1 MRRILDAFGT
11 RRYLDIECFLLA
23 GDDLAGFVE
32 QNAQLSIGMRRTN
45 MGQDH
50 HPATVFAHDPH
61 RHPAGGGAYFPHVRH
76 RPKLP
81 V

>member
-1 MRRILDAFGT
+1 
-11 RRYLDIECFLLA
+11 LLA

-50 HPATVFAHDPH
+50 YPATVFSRDLN
-61 RHPAGGGAYFPHVRH
+61 RDSTGGGAHFPHVRH
-76 RPKLP
+76 RPNLP

>member
-1 MRRILDAFGT
+1 MLT
-11 RRYLDIECFLLA
+11 
-23 GDDLAGFVE
+23 DDNLAGFVE

-50 HPATVFAHDPH
+50 HPATIFARDLH
-61 RHPAGGGAYFPHVRH
+61 RHRARGGAHLPHVRH
-76 RPKLP
+76 RPNLP

>member
-1 MRRILDAFGT
+1 MRFGT
-11 RRYLDIECFLLA
+11 RRHLDIECLLFA

-45 MGQDH
+45 MGQDL
-50 HPATVFAHDPH
+50 HPATVLAHDLH
-61 RHPAGGGAYFPHVRH
+61 RHRAGGGAYLPHVRH

-81 V
+81 G

>member
-1 MRRILDAFGT
+1 
-11 RRYLDIECFLLA
+11 LLA

-32 QNAQLSIGMRRTN
+32 QNAQLSIGMGRTN

-50 HPATVFAHDPH
+50 HPPTVFSCDLN
-61 RHPAGGGAYFPHVRH
+61 RDRTGGGAHFPHVRH
-76 RPKLP
+76 RTNLP

>member
-1 MRRILDAFGT
+1 
-11 RRYLDIECFLLA
+11 
-23 GDDLAGFVE
+23 
-32 QNAQLSIGMRRTN
+32 MRRTN

-61 RHPAGGGAYFPHVRH
+61 RHPAGGGAYYPHVRH